1 MGLKIY
7 MDFLKLNGKNSV
19 SLRRINMEG
28 LTISVQ
34 DKGDVKVIVC
44 KGFIDTTT
52 SQLLENTLS
61 DLLQKRNYKIII
73 DLSDIDYIS
82 SAGWGIFVSE
92 IKNIRK
98 NKGDLKLVNM
108 KPEVVEIFEL
118 LDFTN
123 ILEYYKD
130 IDEAIKKFK

>member
-1 MGLKIY
+1 
-7 MDFLKLNGKNSV
+7 
-19 SLRRINMEG
+19 MEG
-28 LTISVQ
+28 LTISVI
-34 DKGDVKVIVC
+34 DKDDVKIINC

-52 SQLLENTLS
+52 SQSLENTLS
-61 DLLQKRNYKIII
+61 DLLQKHNYKIII
-73 DLSDIDYIS
+73 DLSDVDYIS

-108 KPEVVEIFEL
+108 KPEVMEIFEL

-123 ILEYYKD
+123 ILEYYKNV
-130 IDEAIKKFK
+130 DEALKKFK

>member
-1 MGLKIY
+1 MAG
-7 MDFLKLNGKNSV
+7 
-19 SLRRINMEG
+19 EG
-28 LTISVQ
+28 LTLNVI
-34 DKGDVKVIVC
+34 DKGDVKVIEC

-52 SQLLENTLS
+52 SSSLENTLAET
-61 DLLQKRNYKIII
+61 LNKKHYKILI
-73 DLSDIDYIS
+73 DLGGVEYIS
-82 SAGWGIFVSE
+82 SAGWGIFISE

-108 KPEVVEIFEL
+108 RPEVMEIFEL

-130 IDEAIKKFK
+130 LDEALKKFK

>member
-1 MGLKIY
+1 
-7 MDFLKLNGKNSV
+7 
-19 SLRRINMEG
+19 MEG
-28 LTISVQ
+28 LTISVS
-34 DKGDVKVIVC
+34 DKGDVKVITC

-52 SQLLENTLS
+52 SQELENTLS
-61 DLLQKRNYKIII
+61 NLLQKHHYKIII

-108 KPEVVEIFEL
+108 KPEVMEIFEL

-130 IDEAIKKFK
+130 IDEALKKFK

>member
-1 MGLKIY
+1 
-7 MDFLKLNGKNSV
+7 
-19 SLRRINMEG
+19 MEG
-28 LTISVQ
+28 LTINVS
-34 DKGDVKVIVC
+34 DKEDIKIISC

-52 SQLLENTLS
+52 SQTLENTLS
-61 DLLQKRNYKIII
+61 DILKKQCYKIII
-73 DLSDIDYIS
+73 DLSEVDYIS

-108 KPEVVEIFEL
+108 KPEVMEIFEL

-130 IDEAIKKFK
+130 VDEAVKKFK